1 MTPVRLRFDPIG
13 VGCWANKN
21 EFDSVPTREELRVRG
36 EGRQE
41 RKQCGQ
47 WEGGCSQGCGS
58 REAADAGLIQELVVL
73 MRKGVWGHRWHDDC
87 PLGGAG
93 CWD

>member
-13 VGCWANKN
+13 VGCWANKS
-21 EFDSVPTREELRVRG
+21 EFDSLPMREELRVRG
-36 EGRQE
+36 EGRLE

-58 REAADAGLIQELVVL
+58 KRSSWCRFD
-73 MRKGVWGHRWHDDC
+73 
-87 PLGGAG
+87 PGAG
-93 CWD
+93 GPDEEGGLGTPVA